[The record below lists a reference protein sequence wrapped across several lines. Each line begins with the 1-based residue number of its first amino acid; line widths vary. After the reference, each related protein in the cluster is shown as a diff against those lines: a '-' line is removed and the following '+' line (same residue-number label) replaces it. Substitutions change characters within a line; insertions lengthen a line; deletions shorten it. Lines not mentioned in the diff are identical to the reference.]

1 MQKEHGWRA
10 GLLALVLWAGALVL
24 AAVLL
29 SPLLTSW
36 REGGAGRPAPAPAP
50 APATYGPAPVSAGAL
65 NPAPVPVEFRPLPGR
80 AGAMYSGALLARDG
94 RVYTAACRGKRPGRL
109 YVYDPKADEIKI
121 CATFTSGAQRGG
133 EDGEPLPPDVA
144 PTLDDGPGAWLHGHD
159 KIHARLYEGPEGRIY
174 GATDSAVANER
185 PNNTR
190 VYAGGHFFAYDPKTG
205 KIIDLG
211 WARRHEGII
220 AMCMDRERMILY
232 GITWPSGLLVRRRIK
247 WEEDGQLFKKLGPRV
262 LGLATSGLQG
272 VPRYFD
278 ALADGRV
285 FTCDGHTG
293 DILVYVPWD
302 YKGTLDPP
310 DAVKKGRLMRPTG
323 LVTPFRPDPSPP
335 PAVLRYS
342 NRYRNW
348 WRTGA
353 RSPDGTRIWTSG
365 QRGGQLVEIDG
376 TAGTLGRVRFHPHA
390 KPWAGEE
397 KDGWGG
403 ETVSLLGFG
412 PKGRLFYRAEGH
424 LLSYEPAK
432 GEVRDWGVFTL
443 AGESDMKVGLGIG
456 PAAFDGSGRMY
467 FGASRR
473 DPEVPEEEEE
483 EEAPAGDAEA
493 KPEEKPEVKP
503 EVKPEAEPPAAEA
516 KTPEA
521 PEKTSEEKPAP
532 KADAKPETRTGAT
545 SPAGKKRPRWQS
557 GLGWIDLSKLKE
569 GKLLYTE
576 PGSARER

>member
-1 MQKEHGWRA
+1 MRKEHGWRA
-10 GLLALVLWAGALVL
+10 GLLALVLWAGTLVL
-24 AAVLL
+24 ALALL

-36 REGGAGRPAPAPAP
+36 RERGEGRGPTSAPKPAPAI
-50 APATYGPAPVSAGAL
+50 YGPAPVRAEKL

-80 AGAMYSGALLARDG
+80 AHAVYAGALLARDG

-109 YVYDPKADEIKI
+109 YVYDPKTDEIEI
-121 CATFTSGAQRGG
+121 CATFTSGARRGG

-190 VYAGGHFFAYDPKTG
+190 VYAGGHFFAYDPKTE
-205 KIIDLG
+205 KVIDLG

-220 AMCMDRERMILY
+220 AMSMDPERMILY
-232 GITWPSGLLVRRRIK
+232 GLTWPSGLLVGRRVK
-247 WEEDGQLFKKLGPRV
+247 WEEDGQLFKKLRPRI

-278 ALADGRV
+278 VLADGRV

-302 YKGTLDPP
+302 YKGPLDPP
-310 DAVKKGRLMRPTG
+310 GAVKTGRLMRPTG

-335 PAVLRYS
+335 PVLRYS

-348 WRTGA
+348 WRTGVL
-353 RSPDGTRIWTSG
+353 SPDGKRIWTSG

-390 KPWAGEE
+390 KPWAGEK
-397 KDGWGG
+397 KDSWGG
-403 ETVSLLGFG
+403 ETVSLLGFD
-412 PKGRLFYRAEGH
+412 PKEKLFYRAEGH
-424 LLSYEPAK
+424 LLSYAPAK

-443 AGESDMKVGLGIG
+443 AGESDMKVGIGIG
-456 PAAFDGSGRMY
+456 PAAFDKNGRMY

-473 DPEVPEEEEE
+473 DPEPPEGEKEEV
-483 EEAPAGDAEA
+483 PAGDAEKNPEETPEA
-493 KPEEKPEVKP
+493 KPAETPEG
-503 EVKPEAEPPAAEA
+503 KPEAPPPAAEA
-516 KTPEA
+516 KTAESPGK
-521 PEKTSEEKPAP
+521 PSEEKPAL
-532 KADAKPETRTGAT
+532 KADEKPEAE
-545 SPAGKKRPRWQS
+545 AEKKKRRRWQS
-557 GLGWIDLSKLKE
+557 GLGWIDLSKLGE

-576 PGSARER
+576 PREE